1 MHPPN
6 QISPEN
12 QHSSQKKGKM
22 RETSPLGI
30 ALRPTRQ
37 SFRLTRQVFLLVGYL
52 RFLKEDS
59 RFFWF
64 FVAAQELVFLLHNRF
79 EYRHN
84 NLMRALLIE
93 AYKKGF

>member
-1 MHPPN
+1 MHLSN

-37 SFRLTRQVFLLVGYL
+37 PSRPTRQVFLLLGYL

-64 FVAAQELVFLLHNRF
+64 LLRLKSLCFFFTIVLNTDMT
-79 EYRHN
+79 
-84 NLMRALLIE
+84 NLIGALLIE

>member
-1 MHPPN
+1 MHLSN

-37 SFRLTRQVFLLVGYL
+37 PSRPTRQVFLLLGYL

-64 FVAAQELVFLLHNRF
+64 LLRLKSLCFFFTIVLNTDMT
-79 EYRHN
+79 
-84 NLMRALLIE
+84 NLIRALLIE